1 MKNVEVFI
9 RGWLGYFSIA
19 DMRNAMKELDEWLRR
34 RFRCYIWKQWKRTF
48 TRKQALFKLGLKEW
62 QAWEIAASRKGY
74 WRMAGV
80 LNVAITKEIL
90 IKAGY
95 YCILEHYEEMHRIY
109 D

>member
-1 MKNVEVFI
+1 MYYTTNKSIKQYDEFFVALPDAQASFI
-9 RGWLGYFSIA
+9 LIILANLNIILYAFQ
-19 DMRNAMKELDEWLRR
+19 ELDEWLRR

-48 TRKQALFKLGLKEW
+48 TRKQALVKLGLKEW

-90 IKAGY
+90 IEA
-95 YCILEHYEEMHRIY
+95 
-109 D
+109 